1 MSLKTLQWLLAAT
14 VCCFAAATFY
24 LSYVIV
30 ARQDAL
36 HSVSRYNAAWTVS
49 QGVSEFMRLE
59 HRLAAYAIPG
69 RNVSHD
75 ELQLRLDILFSRL
88 AVFDSEAEAIGH
100 ERSIRHF
107 IESDRSHLAT
117 IDNLRQA
124 LQTVEGLLANPPVS
138 IPDAMAALAVLEP
151 LDAQLTSL
159 AARAASHGASLAGED
174 QAALQRLHTIFTA
187 LAIGLILCGV
197 ALIVLLLNQ
206 NRLLMRAQGRLRNLA
221 DRLQA
226 TTRSLQ
232 AQNER
237 FDAAL
242 ENMSQALCTFDANGR
257 LAVFNE
263 RFAALTGL
271 PEHELAGA
279 TTEEIIERSAGRLQ
293 VSAFEQIARRQR
305 PLVKQKHG
313 ALFTQEL
320 EDGRAFSVS
329 HEPLPDGGWLA
340 TYEDISERRQ
350 AEARIAHMAHHDPLT
365 DLPNR
370 TLFQERLEFAVSRSR
385 DDGSRTR
392 VFLLDLDGFKDVNDT
407 LGHHAGDELLK
418 VVAKRLE
425 SSAGTRRLAAR
436 IGGDEFAVLDETP
449 DGTEASL
456 EFARRLIA
464 FLSCPYAIEGK
475 QIDIGVSIGIAE
487 HAGDARHPE
496 DLLKRADLAL
506 YQAKADGKGRARLFE
521 PAMDAHLL
529 FRKTFEA
536 DLRGAL
542 QRGEISVHY
551 QPLVDTETRS
561 ICGYEALMRWQHP
574 VRGWVSPAEFIPVAE
589 DTGLIDAL
597 GEWVMR
603 QALQEAARWPDH
615 FTVAVN
621 LSAVQFR
628 SGALARTVIS
638 ALAAAGIRPERLHLE
653 ITESVLLAASDQTL
667 ATLHQFKNL
676 GVRIAM
682 DDFGTGYS
690 SLSNLRSFPF
700 DTIKID
706 QSFVRDLS
714 TGPEALSVV
723 QLIISLGTSLGM
735 ETTAEGVET
744 EAQYACLQALGCT
757 HVQGYLFARP
767 KPARELDHAA
777 SPPLPEDA
785 AADGEPSKTS
795 QGQIAL

>member
-1 MSLKTLQWLLAAT
+1 MSLRTLKWCLAAT
-14 VCCFAAATFY
+14 VCCFAAATIY

-30 ARQDAL
+30 ERQTAL
-36 HSVSRYNAAWTVS
+36 HNVSRYNAAWTVS

-59 HRLAAYAIPG
+59 HRLAAYALPG
-69 RNVSHD
+69 RNVSTD
-75 ELQLRLDILFSRL
+75 ELRLRLDIMFSRL
-88 AVFDSEAEAIGH
+88 DLFESESESVGH
-100 ERSIRHF
+100 ERSLRHF
-107 IESDRSHLAT
+107 IESDPSHAAT
-117 IDNLRQA
+117 IGNLREA
-124 LQTVEGLLANPPVS
+124 LQAVEVLIANPPVTVA
-138 IPDAMAALAVLEP
+138 DATAALAILEP
-151 LDAQLTSL
+151 LDAQLTAL
-159 AARAASHGASLAGED
+159 AAKAASHGASLAGED
-174 QAALQRLHTIFTA
+174 QTALQRLHGLFTA
-187 LAIGLILCGV
+187 LAVGLILCGV
-197 ALIVLLLNQ
+197 ALIVLLLSQ
-206 NRLLMRAQGRLRNLA
+206 NGLLTRAQDRLRNLA

-242 ENMSQALCTFDANGR
+242 ENMSQALCTFDRGGR

-271 PEHELAGA
+271 PEDELSGA
-279 TTEEIIERSAGRLQ
+279 TTEEIIERSAVGAYPT
-293 VSAFEQIARRQR
+293 AFQQISTRQR
-305 PLVKQKHG
+305 PLVKQKRG

-340 TYEDISERRQ
+340 TYEDISERRR

-370 TLFQERLEFAVSRSR
+370 TLFQERLDASLARSQ
-385 DDGSRTR
+385 GEEGRTA

-418 VVAKRLE
+418 VVAKRLQ
-425 SSAGTRRLAAR
+425 SSTGAKRMAAR
-436 IGGDEFAVLDETP
+436 IGGDEFAVLDETA
-449 DGTEASL
+449 DGAEANL

-464 FLSCPYAIEGK
+464 FLSCPYAFEGK
-475 QIDIGVSIGIAE
+475 QIDIGVSVGIAD
-487 HAGDARHPE
+487 HAEETGHPD

-529 FRKTFEA
+529 VRKAFEA
-536 DLRGAL
+536 DLRAAL

-551 QPLVDTETRS
+551 QPLLDTATRS

-574 VRGWVSPAEFIPVAE
+574 TRGWVSPAEFIPVAE

-603 QALQEAARWPDH
+603 HALQEAAGWPDH

-628 SGALARTVIS
+628 GATLSRMVMS
-638 ALAAAGIRPERLHLE
+638 ALAAAGISPGRLHLE
-653 ITESVLLAASDQTL
+653 ITESVLLAASEQTL
-667 ATLHQFKNL
+667 STLHQLKEL

-690 SLSNLRSFPF
+690 SLSYLRCFPF

-723 QLIISLGTSLGM
+723 QLIISLGASLGM

-757 HVQGYLFARP
+757 HMQGYLFGRP
-767 KPARELDHAA
+767 KPASELGHVGAGM
-777 SPPLPEDA
+777 PQ
-785 AADGEPSKTS
+785 DGTPDSGPSQTLLAG
-795 QGQIAL
+795 QGH